1 MSSSFFEM
9 RMKFFKSAP
18 KSIAVFAAFFL
29 GGCLPLGAAVA
40 AKPETQ
46 TVAQARV
53 LIDADYGN
61 GNVAKAI
68 PLLEA
73 AYKTDP
79 DDANLLIQAARV
91 AVKDGVLSFS
101 PHRDSWASYA
111 ALLDQALAIDAAN
124 PKAHILKAEVF
135 GRQGNF
141 AEQLNELNKA
151 FDLKTTDPWLFVG
164 YGNHSANGRKFNEAV
179 AYFEIVKA
187 RGPGTTASE
196 RRAFI
201 VALFELARFAPANE
215 DPVERLRKYAA
226 LALKTKDPA
235 DGWTPQAYAAMFI
248 PQQLFDDAIFHA
260 REALKAMNFG
270 MARITLAVA
279 LYGKAAQLTLAG
291 KPVQEVQPFLD
302 EAKKLG
308 YKKADI
314 HGYLSACS
322 PCRARFAAI
331 SPTLDKI
338 IPE

>member
-1 MSSSFFEM
+1 
-9 RMKFFKSAP
+9 MKFFKSVP
-18 KSIAVFAAFFL
+18 RSIAVFAVILL
-29 GGCLPLGAAVA
+29 GGWLPLSAAAA
-40 AKPETQ
+40 AKPESK
-46 TVAQARV
+46 TVAQARE

-68 PLLEA
+68 PLIEA

-91 AVKDGVLSFS
+91 AVKNGVLSFS

-111 ALLDQALAIDAAN
+111 ALLDKALAIDAAH
-124 PKAHILKAEVF
+124 PKIHILRAQVF
-135 GRQGNF
+135 ERQGNF

-164 YGNHSANGRKFNEAV
+164 YGNHFLNVRKFNEAV
-179 AYFEIVKA
+179 AHYENVEA
-187 RGPGTTASE
+187 RGPGTMASE

-201 VALFELARFAPANE
+201 MAISELASLASQNE
-215 DPVERLRKYAA
+215 DPAVKLRKYAA

-235 DGWTPQAYAAMFI
+235 DGWTPQRYAAAFI
-248 PQQLFDDAIFHA
+248 PQHLFDEAIFYA

-279 LYGKAAQLTLAG
+279 LYGKAAQLTLADR
-291 KPVQEVQPFLD
+291 PMQEVKPFLD

-314 HGYLSACS
+314 YGYLSSCS
-322 PCRARFAAI
+322 PCRARFATI
-331 SPTLDKI
+331 GPTLDKI